1 MSAHRLSSSPVVAV
15 LAVLLSACG
24 PAVRAQSAVLS
35 QPPTSAPVPRDPVE
49 RPPSATAAAPTAPA
63 ASARVN
69 GRTIPVCSHGQLCQG
84 AFLRALTSRP

>member
-15 LAVLLSACG
+15 LAVLLSGCG

-35 QPPTSAPVPRDPVE
+35 QPPTAAE
-49 RPPSATAAAPTAPA
+49 GAAAPTAPTA
-63 ASARVN
+63 PAAPAPASARVN
-69 GRTIPVCSHGQLCQG
+69 GRTIPLCSHGQLCQG

>member
-35 QPPTSAPVPRDPVE
+35 QPPTSAE
-49 RPPSATAAAPTAPA
+49 GAAAPTAPTA
-63 ASARVN
+63 PTAPAAPAPASARVN
-69 GRTIPVCSHGQLCQG
+69 GRAIPLCSHGQLCQG
-84 AFLRALTSRP
+84 AFLRALTPRP

>member
-35 QPPTSAPVPRDPVE
+35 QPPTSAE
-49 RPPSATAAAPTAPA
+49 GAAAPTAPA
-63 ASARVN
+63 APAPASARVN
-69 GRTIPVCSHGQLCQG
+69 GRAIPLCSHGQLCQG
-84 AFLRALTSRP
+84 AFLRALTPRP